1 MQAPQLTKIEVAIH
15 LAIRAHCGQVDAD
28 GLPHIV
34 HVMEVMLAVKKA
46 CETRQDASLYTA
58 EELIVAAIL
67 HDCPEDSFGNP
78 TALEHVDLARI
89 EKMFGENA
97 AAVVDGVTRRPE
109 EPYRDFVYRA
119 KRNPGSRLVKT
130 ADLLCNLGRSD
141 SHPDEN
147 RRRHFLYKYGTA
159 LRVINTDEPTTWEL
173 ASAEFDDGEYF
184 VADPN
189 GNRKKI
195 PKARFLKLGK
205 L

>member
-1 MQAPQLTKIEVAIH
+1 MQAQQLTEIERAAH
-15 LAIRAHCGQVDAD
+15 LAVRAHCGQVDAD
-28 GLPHIV
+28 GMPHIV
-34 HVMEVMLAVKKA
+34 HVMEVMLAVKKV
-46 CETRQDASLYTA
+46 CEARQDASLYTA

-67 HDCPEDSFGNP
+67 HDCPEDSFDNP

-89 EKMFGENA
+89 EKMFGNNVA
-97 AAVVDGVTRRPE
+97 AIVDGVTRRAG
-109 EPYRDFVYRA
+109 EPYREFVYRA

-130 ADLLCNLGRSD
+130 ADLLCNFGRSG
-141 SHPDEN
+141 SHPDEK
-147 RRRHFLYKYGTA
+147 RREHFLYKYGIA

-173 ASAEFDDGEYF
+173 ASGEFNDGEYF

-195 PKARFLKLGK
+195 SKARFLRLGK